1 LGSQDGLGRV
11 TPWWC
16 FLCGAAQMGRRGE
29 RETGDA
35 ADSVSQLVIIGVTQI
50 DDVVG
55 VVGV

>member
-1 LGSQDGLGRV
+1 V
-11 TPWWC
+11 TPWWR
-16 FLCGAAQMGRRGE
+16 FLCGAAQTGRCGE